1 MMSSEVKDVNV
12 RDEID
17 KVIRKIAEE
26 RSLTLPALKDDTE
39 IVDELGF
46 SSMMVAGLIANLEEE
61 LGVDP
66 FQDEDVMITDIRTIK
81 HLCDVYVSCLAR
93 SR

>member
-1 MMSSEVKDVNV
+1 MYSDVKEIDVRQV
-12 RDEID
+12 LD

-26 RSLTLPALKDDTE
+26 RSLSLPALKDDTE
-39 IVDELGF
+39 LVDELGF

>member
-1 MMSSEVKDVNV
+1 MYSDVKEIDVRQV
-12 RDEID
+12 LD

-26 RSLTLPALKDDTE
+26 RSLSLPALKDDTE

>member
-1 MMSSEVKDVNV
+1 MKTDIDNV
-12 RDEID
+12 IEQLIQEI
-17 KVIRKIAEE
+17 AQE
-26 RSLTLPALKDDTE
+26 RGLQLPALKDATE

-46 SSMMVAGLIANLEEE
+46 SSLAVAALIANLEER

-81 HLCDVYVSCLAR
+81 DLSDAYARCLER
-93 SR
+93 TR